1 MELGKLGVDVWWDH
15 EVLGGDDYRDRIS
28 EVLTRAAAAIV
39 VWSRRSVQSHWVIS
53 EAAAQVDSLNALT
66 RAQKLRDSSA
76 QAIAML
82 AVARVVA
89 SNGVTR

>member
-1 MELGKLGVDVWWDH
+1 MN
-15 EVLGGDDYRDRIS
+15 
-28 EVLTRAAAAIV
+28 AAAV
-39 VWSRRSVQSHWVIS
+39 VQEIS

>member
-1 MELGKLGVDVWWDH
+1 FAVGTAGQKEQASKYFDIAFSAVDDAWDARTPKI
-15 EVLGGDDYRDRIS
+15 D
-28 EVLTRAAAAIV
+28 AAAL
-39 VWSRRSVQSHWVIS
+39 VQEVG
-53 EAAAQVDSLNALT
+53 EAAAQVDSLNALA

-89 SNGVTR
+89 SNGLAQ

>member
-1 MELGKLGVDVWWDH
+1 VE
-15 EVLGGDDYRDRIS
+15 EVG
-28 EVLTRAAAAIV
+28 
-39 VWSRRSVQSHWVIS
+39 
-53 EAAAQVDSLNALT
+53 EAAAQVDSLNALE

-89 SNGVTR
+89 GNGLATQTTPSPRRR